1 MLFRTCHL
9 SWRSPLTTHTVSTYF
24 DCTLSLSSLSARFD
38 FSSRGCPGA
47 HVLIQQP
54 RGGSAGVANQADLQF
69 AADLAIFYSD
79 ARSEVRFDVTT
90 AQPKH
95 LLKPQR
101 AGPGAVKLRQEESV
115 LTGYP
120 ENVVGVTDENEK
132 SSPMSNEYR
141 FQDKA
146 KHRKRTKEAAA
157 AKRKKKKQQQQA
169 KKAARG

>member
-1 MLFRTCHL
+1 
-9 SWRSPLTTHTVSTYF
+9 
-24 DCTLSLSSLSARFD
+24 
-38 FSSRGCPGA
+38 
-47 HVLIQQP
+47 VLIQQA
-54 RGGSAGVANQADLQF
+54 RGAAVATDQDLQF
-69 AADLAIFYSD
+69 AADLAILYSD
-79 ARSEVRFDVTT
+79 ARSEARFEVTT

-120 ENVVGVTDENEK
+120 QNVVGLVATEEDDE
-132 SSPMSNEYR
+132 SSPDAAEYR

-157 AKRKKKKQQQQA
+157 EAKLKKKKQLQT
-169 KKAARG
+169 KKAANKR

>member
-1 MLFRTCHL
+1 M
-9 SWRSPLTTHTVSTYF
+9 
-24 DCTLSLSSLSARFD
+24 
-38 FSSRGCPGA
+38 
-47 HVLIQQP
+47 LIQQP
-54 RGGSAGVANQADLQF
+54 RGGSAVAEQVDLQF

-95 LLKPQR
+95 LQKPQR

-120 ENVVGVTDENEK
+120 ENVVGVVDEENVV
-132 SSPMSNEYR
+132 SSNDYR

-146 KHRKRTKEAAA
+146 KHRKQTKERAREA
-157 AKRKKKKQQQQA
+157 AKRKKRKLH
-169 KKAARG
+169 ARRAVEGDE

>member
-1 MLFRTCHL
+1 
-9 SWRSPLTTHTVSTYF
+9 
-24 DCTLSLSSLSARFD
+24 
-38 FSSRGCPGA
+38 
-47 HVLIQQP
+47 VLIQQP
-54 RGGSAGVANQADLQF
+54 RGTPTVATDQDLQF
-69 AADLAIFYSD
+69 AANLAILYSD
-79 ARSEVRFDVTT
+79 ARSEARFDVTT

-120 ENVVGVTDENEK
+120 QDAAAVVVLEIEDE
-132 SSPMSNEYR
+132 SSLSSSQSLLPDDAAEYR

-157 AKRKKKKQQQQA
+157 VAKQKKKKQQQS
-169 KKAARG
+169 KKAANKR